1 MELHLALKQIIDTE
15 GKSVLKEQRLI
26 NILSDL
32 QAYESIPASK
42 FIITSMINHD
52 YISEILKISK
62 WGAESN
68 QLKNSF
74 VKSTGFNDNYVKLIW
89 DSFAY
94 ALGFKNVY
102 DNNEKD
108 EKTPPPIPSYAQ
120 NKKKHK
126 DFFHIKNDGVTSHL
140 IEHLLK
146 AGFVKTGEVK
156 ENNCVS
162 FKGRLFNYECN
173 MNVFSQP
180 DCDKLLTIG
189 LDFEADSNINQQYD
203 IIRSC
208 ITKYYGE
215 PEFDFMGLTKYSVE
229 GYTVILSM
237 KSEYDGIIL
246 LFGEVDENSDTDKEM
261 QSNTFSESS
270 SEEIKKLKTHDTRMF
285 LKYSYDGNMDKLID
299 QLKEDGFLLIER
311 ESNINAILSGKL
323 FDFFCEINIAAN
335 PDTQN
340 LIAVSITFDN
350 VLSLEKQFAII
361 KESFTKEFGA
371 LSELTHDI
379 VSFTSDGV
387 SQILLWINKEEEHV
401 SAIFN
406 YIDNENSD
414 ESQNSELINDFRN
427 NHLTF
432 LNIPINGYA
441 GTFVK
446 LLEGKGLSVQV
457 PYQDS
462 AHTAILNGS
471 FCGVKNCSF
480 IVGGTHISDIV
491 YMVVVQFPTV
501 TTWVS
506 LKDEYIKY
514 KDFLASKY
522 DFFNCIEKFDYPY
535 EEGDGYEATAVSLD
549 KCSYMSYFHTD
560 NGSMIMLKISNDMTL
575 NIAYVDLIN
584 GKIHEEEEKRISFND
599 L

>member
-146 AGFVKTGEVK
+146 AEFVKTGEVK

-246 LFGEVDENSDTDKEM
+246 LWEEADDNSDTNKED
-261 QSNTFSESS
+261 QSNAFPGSS
-270 SEEIKKLKTHDTRMF
+270 SNEIKKLKTPDSRMF
-285 LKYSYDGNMDKLID
+285 LKYTYNGNLDKLID
-299 QLKEDGFLLIER
+299 EITKDGFLLIER
-311 ESNINAILSGKL
+311 ESNISAELYGKI
-323 FDFFCEINIAAN
+323 FDFFCEINIGVD
-335 PDTQN
+335 PETQQ
-340 LIAVSITFDN
+340 LIAISITFDKISD
-350 VLSLEKQFAII
+350 LKKQFTII
-361 KESFTKEFGA
+361 KESFTKEFGTS
-371 LSELTHDI
+371 SELTHEV
-379 VSFTSDGV
+379 VSFTADGD
-387 SQILLWINKEEEHV
+387 SQILLFLNKEKEHV

-406 YIDNENSD
+406 YLDVENSYD
-414 ESQNSELINDFRN
+414 FQNSELINDFRN

-432 LNIPINGYA
+432 LNVPINGYA
-441 GTFVK
+441 RTFVK
-446 LLEGKGLSVQV
+446 MIEEKGLSTQV

-462 AHTAILNGS
+462 SHTAILNGS
-471 FCGVKNCSF
+471 FCGVNNCSF
-480 IVGGTHISDIV
+480 IVGGSLITDTV
-491 YMVVVQFPTV
+491 YMVVVQFPSE
-501 TTWVS
+501 TTWES
-506 LKDEYIKY
+506 LKNEYLKY
-514 KDFLASKY
+514 KDFLTSKY
-522 DFFNCIEKFDYPY
+522 DFLNCIEEFEYPY
-535 EEGDGYEATAVSLD
+535 EEGDGYEVTAVSLD

-560 NGSMIMLKISNDMTL
+560 NGTIMLKISNDMTL
-575 NIAYVDLIN
+575 NIAYVDAIN
-584 GKIHEEEEKRISFND
+584 SKIHEEEEKRISFND